1 MTRQVSLAEIAESS
15 GVSPATVSRVLNGD
29 TRVSQERAEA
39 VRRAVAELGY
49 SPNRGA
55 RSLASG
61 KTGLVAVIIDNNL
74 TVFEDPFWALVTKG
88 ISGKLLAHGVQSL
101 LMVTDLASYDHTVAA
116 SLSPKQIDGAIFFQV
131 HREELLY
138 ELADQGLPIV
148 VAGTPQR
155 PERLIYVDSDQFG
168 GAKEATEYL
177 IAQGRRNIATIT
189 GDVFAS
195 AAQQR
200 LSGYKKGLESQG
212 LVVNPNLIVI
222 GDYSYESGRRG
233 MISLLDSGEKIDGL
247 FAANDLMAVA
257 AISVLEERGLRVPDD
272 VSVVGFDDS
281 QTAQISKPSLTSVHQ
296 DIEQL
301 GIAAAE
307 LILEAIAGA
316 EPESRIHP
324 TYLVVRES
332 S

>member
-1 MTRQVSLAEIAESS
+1 
-15 GVSPATVSRVLNGD
+15 
-29 TRVSQERAEA
+29 
-39 VRRAVAELGY
+39 
-49 SPNRGA
+49 
-55 RSLASG
+55 
-61 KTGLVAVIIDNNL
+61 
-74 TVFEDPFWALVTKG
+74 
-88 ISGKLLAHGVQSL
+88 
-101 LMVTDLASYDHTVAA
+101 
-116 SLSPKQIDGAIFFQV
+116 
-131 HREELLY
+131 
-138 ELADQGLPIV
+138 
-148 VAGTPQR
+148 
-155 PERLIYVDSDQFG
+155 
-168 GAKEATEYL
+168 
-177 IAQGRRNIATIT
+177 
-189 GDVFAS
+189 
-195 AAQQR
+195 
-200 LSGYKKGLESQG
+200 
-212 LVVNPNLIVI
+212 
-222 GDYSYESGRRG
+222 